1 VIPPGAAFFGLLVGM
16 VGWAAL
22 SGWELIDSIRQE
34 ERISAWGWA
43 ALFAGTSVL
52 AAWTLWRLL

>member
-1 VIPPGAAFFGLLVGM
+1 VIPLGAAFFGLLVAM

-22 SGWELIDSIRQE
+22 SGWELIDSVRKE
-34 ERISAWGWA
+34 ERVSAWGWA
-43 ALFAGTSVL
+43 ALFAGTSLL